1 MIFQRVKRSSASSL
15 FSLVY
20 AVSSWMDLST
30 RKVQIQRAV
39 AFVKASHPTFPFLFR
54 AGESKL
60 KYCISIHTLPPH
72 APPRVFSICRE
83 PPKKNATS
91 TLPHALPPARSHLM
105 ISNRKNPSSLKL
117 HFRMPRVW
125 TPPLFHQSP
134 LPPLSLPTLSNL
146 AALVHPKRFPG
157 TSSTTDRTDRNR
169 D

>member
-1 MIFQRVKRSSASSL
+1 MIFRRVKRSSASSL

-60 KYCISIHTLPPH
+60 KYGISIHTLPPH
-72 APPRVFSICRE
+72 APPRDFSICRE
-83 PPKKNATS
+83 PLKNATS
-91 TLPHALPPARSHLM
+91 TPPHVLPYARSHLM
-105 ISNRKNPSSLKL
+105 ISNRKNPPTLKIC
-117 HFRMPRVW
+117 FRMPRMW
-125 TPPLFHQSP
+125 TPPLFHQ
-134 LPPLSLPTLSNL
+134 PPLLSLSPSALSNL
-146 AALVHPKRFPG
+146 AAFIHPRHIPG